1 MPNVIEPKTAETMY
15 HVGGW
20 SEGYFEIGEDGRVLV
35 RPTQGDAAIAIA
47 EVVEEARER
56 GLQFPLVIRFQDLL
70 RHRVQMLNEA
80 FAAAI
85 EEFEYP
91 QPYRGV
97 FPIKV
102 NQLRE
107 VVEEIMDAGRPYH
120 FGIEAGSKPEL
131 MAALAVH
138 DDPESLLICNGFKDR
153 TFIRYALSGRLLGKK
168 VVIVVERLDEYR
180 DVIEIAKELK
190 VEPIIGV
197 RLRLRSKGAGRW
209 ATSGGQNAKFGLTTT
224 DLLTICDDLTE
235 RGMADC
241 LQLVHFHI
249 GSQIADIQTVKRA
262 VGEATR
268 YYAKLIKAGYSVRY
282 LDVGGGLGVDY
293 MGSRSTMESSINYT
307 LEEYTRDVVYNIQQ
321 VCAEEE
327 VEPPVIVSESG
338 RAIVAHHSVLVVEA
352 FGTISHLDEG
362 EGEVEVTEDS
372 PQVVCEMADI
382 LESLGRKQRRENL
395 HDAIH
400 LREQAE
406 DMFALGLLDLRD
418 KAKVEKMFWQI
429 SARTMDL
436 FGKSRRLPEEVR
448 DLQTA
453 LADKVL
459 CNFSVFQSLLDHWAL
474 DQLFP
479 VMPIAG
485 LTERPERRITL
496 VDITCDSD
504 GKVDEFIAA
513 EEPENT
519 LALKPPTPGT
529 STDIGFFLV
538 GAYQDIMGDFHNLFG
553 RNTEVHVFLDE
564 DEESGYYVEEVI
576 QGSRIEDVLAM
587 TQWDKNLLVR
597 MLKAQVDRAIKQD
610 TLKPKSA
617 MRLLKAYEEGLKGF
631 TYLKL
636 HQGE

>member
-1 MPNVIEPKTAETMY
+1 MPNAIEPRTAETMY
-15 HVGGW
+15 QVAGW
-20 SEGYFEIGEDGRVLV
+20 GEGYFEIADDGRVVV
-35 RPTQGDAAIAIA
+35 RPTQSEAAIAIA
-47 EVVEEARER
+47 DVVAEARER

-70 RHRVQMLNEA
+70 RHRVQVLNEE

-85 EEFEYP
+85 AEFEYP
-91 QPYRGV
+91 KPYRGV

-153 TFIRYALSGRLLGKK
+153 TFIRHALSGRLLGKQ
-168 VVIVVERLDEYR
+168 VVIVVERLEEYR
-180 DVIEIAKELK
+180 DVIEISEELE
-190 VEPIIGV
+190 VQPIIGV

-209 ATSGGQNAKFGLTTT
+209 ATSGGQNAKFGLTTA
-224 DLLTICDDLTE
+224 DLVKISDDLK
-235 RGMADC
+235 RRDMADC

-262 VGEATR
+262 VGEAAR
-268 YYAKLIKAGYSVRY
+268 YYAKLVKSGHGVRY

-307 LEEYTRDVVYNIQQ
+307 LGEYARDVVYNIQQ
-321 VCAEEE
+321 VCADEE

-352 FGTISHLDEG
+352 FGSISRADECA
-362 EGEVEVTEDS
+362 EDIQVDEDA
-372 PQVVCEMADI
+372 PQVVHEMADI
-382 LESLGRKQRRENL
+382 LESLSRKQRRENL

-400 LREQAE
+400 LREQAD
-406 DMFALGLLDLRD
+406 DMFALGLLDLRN
-418 KAKVEKMFWQI
+418 KAKIETMFWQI
-429 SARTMDL
+429 SARTIDL

-479 VMPIAG
+479 VMPIEG
-485 LTERPERRITL
+485 LTSRPERRATV

-504 GKVDEFIAA
+504 GKVDKFISAD
-513 EEPENT
+513 EPEET
-519 LALKPPTPGT
+519 LALQPPQNGT

-564 DEESGYYVEEVI
+564 DEDSGYYVEEVI

-587 TQWDKNLLVR
+587 TQWDRKYLVR
-597 MLKAQVDRAIKQD
+597 SFKAQVDRAIRQD
-610 TLKPKSA
+610 TLKPKHA
-617 MRLLKAYEEGLKGF
+617 MRLLKAYEEGLDGF
-631 TYLKL
+631 TYLQL
-636 HQGE
+636 NGQ

>member
-1 MPNVIEPKTAETMY
+1 MPSTIEPKTSELMY
-15 HVGGW
+15 QVAGW
-20 SEGYFEIGEDGRVLV
+20 GEGYFEVTESGRVAV
-35 RPTQGDAAIAIA
+35 RPTQGEAVIEIA
-47 EVVEEARER
+47 EVVAEARER

-70 RHRVQMLNEA
+70 RHRVQVLNEA

-85 EEFEYP
+85 AEFDYP

-153 TFIRYALSGRLLGKK
+153 TFIRHALSGRLLGKQ
-168 VVIVVERLDEYR
+168 VVIVVEKLEEYR
-180 DVIEIAKELK
+180 DVIAIAEELG
-190 VEPIIGV
+190 VEPIIGT

-209 ATSGGQNAKFGLTTT
+209 ATSGGQNAKFGLTTA
-224 DLLTICDDLTE
+224 DLVTISDDLKA

-249 GSQIADIQTVKRA
+249 GSQIADIQMVKRA
-262 VGEATR
+262 VGEAAR
-268 YYAKLIKAGYSVRY
+268 YYAKLVKAGHTLKF

-293 MGSRSTMESSINYT
+293 MGARSTSESSINYT
-307 LEEYTRDVVYNIQQ
+307 LDEYARDVVYNIQQ
-321 VCAEEE
+321 VCLDEA

-352 FGTISHLDEG
+352 FGAISRTDECAG
-362 EGEVEVTEDS
+362 KVEVAEEA
-372 PQVVCEMADI
+372 PQVVRELADI
-382 LESLGRKQRRENL
+382 LDSLGRKQRRENL

-400 LREQAE
+400 LREQVE

-418 KAKVEKMFWQI
+418 KAMAETLFWQI
-429 SARTMDL
+429 SAGTIDL
-436 FGKSRRLPEEVR
+436 FGKSRRLPEEIR

-474 DQLFP
+474 DQIFP
-479 VMPIAG
+479 VMPLEG
-485 LTERPERRITL
+485 LTKRPERRATI

-504 GKVDEFIAA
+504 GKVDKFIAPEDW
-513 EEPENT
+513 EET
-519 LALKPPTPGT
+519 LALDPPAPG
-529 STDIGFFLV
+529 SSRDIGFFLV

-576 QGSRIEDVLAM
+576 QGSRIEDMLAM
-587 TQWDKNLLVR
+587 TQWDRKFLVR
-597 MLKAQVDRAIKQD
+597 MFKAQVDRAIRQD
-610 TLKPKSA
+610 TLKPKRA
-617 MRLLKAYEEGLKGF
+617 MRLLKQFEEGLDDF
-631 TYLKL
+631 TYLKF
-636 HQGE
+636 ESAE

>member
-1 MPNVIEPKTAETMY
+1 MY
-15 HVGGW
+15 QVAGW
-20 SEGYFEIGEDGRVLV
+20 GEGYFEIADDGRVVV
-35 RPTQGDAAIAIA
+35 RPTQSEAAIAIA
-47 EVVEEARER
+47 DVVAEARER

-70 RHRVQMLNEA
+70 RHRVQVLNEE

-85 EEFEYP
+85 AEFEYP
-91 QPYRGV
+91 KPYRGV

-153 TFIRYALSGRLLGKK
+153 TFIRHALSGRLLGKQ
-168 VVIVVERLDEYR
+168 VVIVVERLEEYR
-180 DVIEIAKELK
+180 DVIEISEELE
-190 VEPIIGV
+190 VQPIIGV

-209 ATSGGQNAKFGLTTT
+209 ATSGGQNAKFGLTTA
-224 DLLTICDDLTE
+224 DLVKISDDLK
-235 RGMADC
+235 RRDMADC

-262 VGEATR
+262 VGEAAR
-268 YYAKLIKAGYSVRY
+268 YYAKLVKSGHGVRY

-307 LEEYTRDVVYNIQQ
+307 LGEYARDVVYNIQQ
-321 VCAEEE
+321 VCADEE

-352 FGTISHLDEG
+352 FGSISRADECA
-362 EGEVEVTEDS
+362 EDIQVDEDA
-372 PQVVCEMADI
+372 PQVVHEMADI
-382 LESLGRKQRRENL
+382 LESLSRKQRRENL

-400 LREQAE
+400 LREQAD
-406 DMFALGLLDLRD
+406 DMFALGLLDLRN
-418 KAKVEKMFWQI
+418 KAKIETMFWQI
-429 SARTMDL
+429 SARTIDL

-479 VMPIAG
+479 VMPIEG
-485 LTERPERRITL
+485 LTSRPERRATV

-504 GKVDEFIAA
+504 GKVDKFISAD
-513 EEPENT
+513 EPEET
-519 LALKPPTPGT
+519 LALQPPQSGT

-564 DEESGYYVEEVI
+564 DEDSGYYVEEVI

-587 TQWDKNLLVR
+587 TQWDRKYLVR
-597 MLKAQVDRAIKQD
+597 SFKAQVDRAIRQD
-610 TLKPKSA
+610 TLKPKHA
-617 MRLLKAYEEGLKGF
+617 MRLLKAYEEGLDGF
-631 TYLKL
+631 TYLQL
-636 HQGE
+636 NGQ